1 LTAVTPGWSSS
12 GPLEVR
18 EERGASLG
26 LPLPAL
32 DLAQHDD
39 AALGH
44 HGERRTERE
53 DRLRIELAGRAL
65 VEVEVAQ
72 GGVEG
77 AIHDGLNGLVLQDVL
92 GTMEVVDRG
101 QLALRERAQE
111 RVVRLRG
118 HAEL

>member
-1 LTAVTPGWSSS
+1 MTTVSYG
-12 GPLEVR
+12 GPLEVL
-18 EERGASLG
+18 EERGAGLG

-44 HGERRTERE
+44 HGERRAERE
-53 DRLRIELAGRAL
+53 DRLGVELPGRAL

-77 AIHDGLNGLVLQDVL
+77 AVHDGLDGLVLQDVL
-92 GTMEVVDRG
+92 GTVQVVDRG
-101 QLALRERAQE
+101 QLALRQRAEE